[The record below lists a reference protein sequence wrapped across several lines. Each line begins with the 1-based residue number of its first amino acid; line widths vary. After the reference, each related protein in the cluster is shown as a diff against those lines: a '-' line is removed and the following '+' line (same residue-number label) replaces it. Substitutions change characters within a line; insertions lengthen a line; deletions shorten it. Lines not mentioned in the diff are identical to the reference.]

1 MNVLELTGVCKT
13 YDGVPPVH
21 ALEDVDLEVRTGEFL
36 AVVGPSGSGKTTL
49 LNLVGVLDRPS
60 SGTVRVNG
68 QDVEG
73 LDDAA
78 LSALRGHRIGFVF
91 QTFNLIDGLDAA
103 ENVAL
108 GLVYAGVPARKRD
121 ERAREALDRVGLA
134 SRARHRPG
142 RLSGG
147 ERQRVAIA
155 RAIVTEPALLLAD
168 EPTGNLDSVT
178 GATIIETF
186 RGLHADGS
194 TIMMIT
200 HDHALA
206 AAVPRQVAMRDGRI
220 VADEWA
226 SR

>member
-1 MNVLELTGVCKT
+1 MNVLELVGVCKT
-13 YDGVPPVH
+13 YDSVPPVP
-21 ALEDVDLEVRTGEFL
+21 ALEDVDLEVAAGEFL

-49 LNLVGVLDRPS
+49 LNLVGALDRPS
-60 SGTVRVNG
+60 SGTVRVDG
-68 QDVEG
+68 QDVAG

-108 GLVYAGVPARKRD
+108 GLVYAGVPARARD

-134 SRARHRPG
+134 ARARHRPG

-155 RAIVTEPALLLAD
+155 RAIVAEPALLLAD

-220 VADEWA
+220 VGDDWA
-226 SR
+226 SG